1 VSKEGAGKGQGKVV
15 CLIPDICLTPV
26 GPAQV
31 PVPYP
36 VTASF
41 EESQGTSPNVTFA
54 GKPAFLKGQS
64 LIPYTLGDQAGFCGG
79 IRSKTCGGIVE
90 AIQGSSSVFVNGK
103 AVVRHGDLFKMNNG
117 NTFGKA
123 ICPGAPE
130 RRGSIDA
137 SGKITVD
144 TNPPAEAKTPEE
156 KRFAEKVGE
165 WWDKTKSQVGEAKAH
180 PVEGVK
186 GAAKDTAN
194 LIPDTGEL
202 VAKGEFLEGAQE
214 QSETAGWL
222 RMAGMKQS
230 AEKVESS
237 AEGMRQSA
245 QQVHLSHLDLTN
257 AAQEGG
263 AKIALGLQILTGAAG
278 LAKGGWEG
286 IRAVSKMIGRE
297 TGPEV
302 KLLNETTKLEKA
314 VVKEG
319 EAASKA
325 EVIEKGPEITEK
337 PTTTEDGVRIT
348 KSVPPVDEIM
358 GIEVHGW
365 KAKNIRPGTNNKI
378 AIVGRP
384 MSEVREYK
392 SVLEAR
398 FKGEGY
404 QVEVFDEESGTIP
417 EYARAEFKKAT
428 KNSTV
433 HLTPEE
439 TMETSMYKE
448 NENWANKIKSEGYTI
463 VNIGNPLNVPRPSA
477 FFDMEQR
484 VIFDG
489 K

>member
-1 VSKEGAGKGQGKVV
+1 
-15 CLIPDICLTPV
+15 
-26 GPAQV
+26 
-31 PVPYP
+31 
-36 VTASF
+36 
-41 EESQGTSPNVTFA
+41 
-54 GKPAFLKGQS
+54 
-64 LIPYTLGDQAGFCGG
+64 
-79 IRSKTCGGIVE
+79 
-90 AIQGSSSVFVNGK
+90 
-103 AVVRHGDLFKMNNG
+103 
-117 NTFGKA
+117 
-123 ICPGAPE
+123 
-130 RRGSIDA
+130 
-137 SGKITVD
+137 
-144 TNPPAEAKTPEE
+144 
-156 KRFAEKVGE
+156 
-165 WWDKTKSQVGEAKAH
+165 
-180 PVEGVK
+180 
-186 GAAKDTAN
+186 
-194 LIPDTGEL
+194 
-202 VAKGEFLEGAQE
+202 
-214 QSETAGWL
+214 
-222 RMAGMKQS
+222 
-230 AEKVESS
+230 
-237 AEGMRQSA
+237 
-245 QQVHLSHLDLTN
+245 
-257 AAQEGG
+257 
-263 AKIALGLQILTGAAG
+263 
-278 LAKGGWEG
+278 
-286 IRAVSKMIGRE
+286 MIGRE